1 MAGQKDEIQSE
12 EVALRLRL
20 LVILEWKFEISK
32 WHVLC
37 EKQPS
42 HLCGAIDFDQS
53 EQVWAII
60 NNYCGPVFCDSR
72 FKVKKPQQELSRIFC
87 SVELCFLN
95 RAHAHCRI

>member
-12 EVALRLRL
+12 EVALRVRL

-72 FKVKKPQQELSRIFC
+72 FKVKKTTTRAQQNIL
-87 SVELCFLN
+87 
-95 RAHAHCRI
+95 